1 MSRHEIPEENGL
13 QKQSLADRYYGKNDP
28 VAKKILRQSA
38 EGKGMKAPED
48 QSVVSSRP
56 LQHAIS
62 PVWAGMCSNVRPL
75 IWAGYTTVPWITTV
89 HRYRCPDCFDHYL
102 PLRET
107 HRPPIT
113 YRSRR

>member
-1 MSRHEIPEENGL
+1 MTRHEIPEENGL

-62 PVWAGMCSNVRPL
+62 HVWAGMCSIRSSADMGRL
-75 IWAGYTTVPWITTV
+75 
-89 HRYRCPDCFDHYL
+89 HYCSL
-102 PLRET
+102 DY
-107 HRPPIT
+107 HSAPIPM
-113 YRSRR
+113 SGLL